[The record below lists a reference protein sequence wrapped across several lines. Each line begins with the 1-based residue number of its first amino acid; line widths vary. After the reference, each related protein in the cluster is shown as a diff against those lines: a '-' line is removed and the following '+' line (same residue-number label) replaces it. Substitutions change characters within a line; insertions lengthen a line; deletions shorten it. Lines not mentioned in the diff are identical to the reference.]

1 LVTPLGTPRAHLLDR
16 PSMAGLK
23 DSSDVSTSNI
33 IEPTWETLSAKEQIE
48 FEEHQEQLIKEAKVK
63 FLANFKVDMNNK
75 VVQQRA
81 TDLAS
86 L

>member
-1 LVTPLGTPRAHLLDR
+1 
-16 PSMAGLK
+16 MAGLK